1 MTTLLG
7 ISGSLRK
14 ASTNTMLMRN
24 AAEIFGP
31 DSYFEGDIR
40 FPLYDGDLEEAEG
53 IPAAVQMLADQ
64 IAAARLTSFQVI
76 DHGETGIQQGHVRRA
91 EKRARLG

>member
-7 ISGSLRK
+7 LSGSLRK

-31 DSYFEGDIR
+31 DTFVEGDIR
-40 FPLYDGDLEEAEG
+40 FPEG
-53 IPAAVQMLADQ
+53 FSMR
-64 IAAARLTSFQVI
+64 AAAQRWRSFGV
-76 DHGETGIQQGHVRRA
+76 GLR
-91 EKRARLG
+91 